1 MSAANGVVTAPE
13 ATPASAPEAAPAT
26 AEEATPLTAPARPRY
41 KLAMYWASACGGCDV
56 AVLNLGMTLIELTA
70 RWEPVF
76 WPAAMDHKRSAV
88 REMADG
94 EIDVCLF
101 DGGIRTDEDTEMAH
115 LLRAKSKVLVAF
127 GSCANE
133 GCIPGLANQRP
144 IEAIFAAAYDPELN
158 DVPEGSRPSGPWAS
172 PYGELHLPT
181 LETRLRTLGQVV
193 EVDYSVPGCPPETER
208 IAEVLTTVTAALD
221 GDVPLPPKGA
231 VLGAGVSTVCDECH
245 RTRGVKSITA
255 FRRIQTLAEVDPEIC
270 LLEQGLPCCGPAARD
285 GCGAK
290 CPAAGAPCIG
300 CYGASEGVA
309 DVGARL
315 LSAYA
320 SVVAASEPEDI
331 ERVLDGLPDT
341 VGQFYRFSLA
351 ASTLHGGRS

>member
-1 MSAANGVVTAPE
+1 MTTETA
-13 ATPASAPEAAPAT
+13 T
-26 AEEATPLTAPARPRY
+26 RY
-41 KLAMYWASACGGCDV
+41 KLAIYWAAACGGCDI
-56 AVLNLGMTLIELTA
+56 AILNLGMTLIELTE

-76 WPAAMDHKRSAV
+76 WPAGIDGKREDVKA
-88 REMADG
+88 MADK

-101 DGGIRTDEDTEMAH
+101 DGGIRTDEDAHMAE

-127 GSCANE
+127 GSCASE

-144 IEAIFAAAYDPELN
+144 VESVFAAVYDPELN
-158 DVPEGSRPSGPWAS
+158 DVEPGMHPDGPWES
-172 PYGELHLPT
+172 PYGLLELPR
-181 LETRLRTLGQVV
+181 LETRVRTLAQVV
-193 EVDYSVPGCPPETER
+193 DVDYSVPGCPPETER

-231 VLGAGVSTVCDECH
+231 VLGAGVSTVCDECT
-245 RTRGVKSITA
+245 RERGVKTIKE
-255 FRRIQTLAEVDPEIC
+255 FKRIQTLAEVDPNLC

-300 CYGASEGVA
+300 CYGATEGVV
-309 DVGARL
+309 DFGARL

-320 SVVAASEPEDI
+320 SVVDASEPEDI
-331 ERVLDGLPDT
+331 ERVLAGLPDT

-351 ASTLHGGRS
+351 DSLLHGGRS

>member
-1 MSAANGVVTAPE
+1 MTAIAAANPTT
-13 ATPASAPEAAPAT
+13 ATPT
-26 AEEATPLTAPARPRY
+26 RY

-56 AVLNLGMTLIELTA
+56 AVLNLGMKLIELTE

-76 WPAAMDHKRSAV
+76 WPAAMDGKRSAV
-88 REMADG
+88 REMQDG

-101 DGGIRTDEDTEMAH
+101 DGGIRSDEDAEMAH

-127 GSCANE
+127 GSCASE
-133 GCIPGLANQRP
+133 GCIPGLANQRS
-144 IEAIFAAAYDPELN
+144 IESIYAAVYDPELN
-158 DVPEGSRPSGPWAS
+158 DNPEGIRPGGPWMS
-172 PYGELHLPT
+172 PYGELELPR

-193 EVDYSVPGCPPETER
+193 DIDYSVPGCPPETER

-221 GDVPLPPKGA
+221 GDVPLPPRGS
-231 VLGAGVSTVCDECH
+231 VLGAGNSTVCDECK
-245 RTRGVKSITA
+245 RERGVKSITE
-255 FRRIQTLAEVDPEIC
+255 FKRIQTLAEVDPALC
-270 LLEQGLPCCGPAARD
+270 LLEQGLPCCGPATRD

-300 CYGASEGVA
+300 CYGATDGVE
-309 DVGARL
+309 DFGARL

-320 SVVAASEPEDI
+320 SVVEASEPEDI
-331 ERVLDGLPDT
+331 ERVLAGLPDT

-351 ASTLHGGRS
+351 ASLLHGGRQ

>member
-1 MSAANGVVTAPE
+1 MTA
-13 ATPASAPEAAPAT
+13 EAATAITPAT
-26 AEEATPLTAPARPRY
+26 AATMTPTRY

-56 AVLNLGMTLIELTA
+56 AVLNLGMKLIEFTE

-76 WPAAMDHKRSAV
+76 WPAAMDGKRSQV
-88 REMADG
+88 RAMADG

-101 DGGIRTDEDTEMAH
+101 DGGIRTDEDAEMAH

-127 GSCANE
+127 GSCASE
-133 GCIPGLANQRP
+133 GCIPGLANQRS

-158 DVPEGSRPSGPWAS
+158 DNPDGIHPGGHWTSPW
-172 PYGELHLPT
+172 GELELPR

-193 EVDYSVPGCPPETER
+193 KVDYSVPGCPPETER

-221 GDVPLPPKGA
+221 GLVPLPPPGS
-231 VLGAGVSTVCDECH
+231 VLGAGTSTVCDECK
-245 RTRGVKSITA
+245 RERGIKHITE
-255 FRRIQTLAEVDPEIC
+255 FRRIQTLAEVDPTLC
-270 LLEQGLPCCGPAARD
+270 LLEQGLLCCGPAARD

-300 CYGASEGVA
+300 CYGATDGVR
-309 DVGARL
+309 DFGARL

-320 SVVAASEPEDI
+320 SVVEASEPEDI
-331 ERVLDGLPDT
+331 ERVLAGLPDT

-351 ASTLHGGRS
+351 ASLLHGGR